1 MDADFLIQAG
11 HQGLK
16 RNQGT
21 GSTAS
26 YVTAGLPG
34 PDDDEF
40 KLTPIVADEAARL
53 LKAAGYTVVRENAY
67 FDKKYSVKVAVSLH
81 FDGAGTACASG
92 TSVGYPAGVPAGSN
106 KPTAELWKAAY
117 LPYFPFK
124 RMPDNFTAA
133 LRGYYGYA
141 YTSTSVAEF
150 LIEFGELT
158 CPEQNAW
165 LLTQVHNNWLAQV
178 VAHVLDKAVGGN
190 KIGHPG
196 PPPVS
201 AVGADNPELGDRLAA
216 VEKAL
221 NEFIRTTA
229 HSVSI
234 DVQVSDVVVQERSF
248 TLTVSA
254 SLDNLAKYVD
264 TLKLS
269 PALSEVSI
277 DDVSASTESKKI
289 DAVVSGE
296 F

>member
-26 YVTAGLPG
+26 YGTAGLPG

-124 RMPDNFTAA
+124 KMPDNFTAA

-221 NEFIRTTA
+221 NE
-229 HSVSI
+229 
-234 DVQVSDVVVQERSF
+234 
-248 TLTVSA
+248 LTVKLQA
-254 SLDNLAKYVD
+254 QVTQLENVNQLARQIRA
-264 TLKLS
+264 T
-269 PALSEVSI
+269 
-277 DDVSASTESKKI
+277 
-289 DAVVSGE
+289 VSGNTARLDKLRTI
-296 F
+296 